1 MIAKTFIMN
10 QDRNIDEQQRN
21 GTDDDTSRIYSG
33 DNSTLQSPEE
43 DRTDRSHHANE
54 NDVIETHTVED
65 VDIDAI
71 AGSDRAGTNE
81 RKP

>member
-1 MIAKTFIMN
+1 MN
-10 QDRNIDEQQRN
+10 YETEQSSGNDNRNENND
-21 GTDDDTSRIYSG
+21 SSKIYLT
-33 DNSTLQSPEE
+33 DNSTLQTPEEEQADKNRKRGREE
-43 DRTDRSHHANE
+43 DR
-54 NDVIETHTVED
+54 IETNTIED